1 MKEIRKEQDMKA
13 KYSKVIKRNGKQFRY
28 DYTGAY
34 LQWVED
40 LGEGLE
46 VIDEIGLQRYNW
58 ENKASRN
65 EFIDGWCDEL
75 EVELAYLSGKFIK

>member
-1 MKEIRKEQDMKA
+1 MKA

-34 LQWVED
+34 LQWVGD

-46 VIDEIGLQRYNW
+46 VIEEIGLRRENW

-65 EFIDGWCDEL
+65 EYIDGWCDEL
-75 EVELAYLSGKFIK
+75 EEELAYLSDEVIEEFERSIS